1 MAAYDEAAP
10 GAVHRVVYESMVE
23 NTEAEVRRL
32 LDYLGLPFEQSCLE
46 FYNNDRA
53 VRTASSEQV
62 RRPIFK
68 DGLEQWTHYDASA
81 RCARRWGRWWPP
93 IPPRL
98 RIGLP
103 GWDRK
108 AGGPKKGPLARLMCP
123 LG

>member
-68 DGLEQWTHYDASA
+68 DGLEQWTHYDA
-81 RCARRWGRWWPP
+81 W
-93 IPPRL
+93 L
-98 RIGLP
+98 
-103 GWDRK
+103 
-108 AGGPKKGPLARLMCP
+108 GPLREA
-123 LG
+123 LGPVVAAYPAPPADWSAWLG